1 MQKVS
6 NVTGVPLLF
15 WYVTTNCVRNALT
28 EPLCPAPSL
37 KVTVA
42 WVALLKASM
51 CTVPGPAPLG
61 GTTGGGTIAVAK
73 ALEKLS
79 ASPRPASRNDFM
91 AHPPAKRR
99 SSGKG
104 PRCQSPLH
112 TLDPGSFTT
121 RARIKCATG
130 GHRNVPESMR
140 QAGRACP
147 AGVDR
152 NTDIPLQPLSRRA
165 WLLSG

>member
-1 MQKVS
+1 M
-6 NVTGVPLLF
+6 
-15 WYVTTNCVRNALT
+15 NCVRNALR

-79 ASPRPASRNDFM
+79 ASPRPASTNDFM
-91 AHPPAKRR
+91 AHPPR
-99 SSGKG
+99 SVAVPGKG
-104 PRCQSPLH
+104 RNVNRLYTRSTEGPHGPGTHQVCHRRTSKCSRV
-112 TLDPGSFTT
+112 DAPGS
-121 RARIKCATG
+121 
-130 GHRNVPESMR
+130 
-140 QAGRACP
+140 
-147 AGVDR
+147 
-152 NTDIPLQPLSRRA
+152 
-165 WLLSG
+165 